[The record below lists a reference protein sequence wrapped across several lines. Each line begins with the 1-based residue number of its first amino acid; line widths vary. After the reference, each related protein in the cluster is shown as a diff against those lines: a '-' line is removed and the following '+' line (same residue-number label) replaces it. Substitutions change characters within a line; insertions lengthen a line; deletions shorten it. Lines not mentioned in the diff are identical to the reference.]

1 VTFSRVWL
9 LLSVPMIGVGAFLI
23 VKLAMGLV
31 RSTREAVVASL
42 PVMAEQ
48 SLVIPAEDRYAIL
61 AQGKLGERGLGD
73 LKFSVAS
80 ERTAENLPITPV
92 YVRSSATSLDG
103 TVRVELYSFAA
114 TAGRYVVRAVGI
126 EPARDYRHNRIVIA
140 RRSRGQLAVRIVA
153 LVLSAVVTLASIVGT
168 SLLIA
173 GRP

>member
-1 VTFSRVWL
+1 MTFSRVWL
-9 LLSVPMIGVGAFLI
+9 LLTVPMIFIGAFLI

-42 PVMAEQ
+42 PVVVEQ
-48 SLVIPAEDRYAIL
+48 SVVIPSDDRYAIL
-61 AQGKLGERGLGD
+61 VQGKLGERGLGD

-80 ERTAENLPITPV
+80 ERDARELSVSPV

-103 TVRVELYSFAA
+103 TVRLELYSFAA
-114 TAGRYVVRAVGI
+114 SAGRHTVRIVGMD
-126 EPARDYRHNRIVIA
+126 PARDYRHNRIVIA

-153 LVLSAVVTLASIVGT
+153 LVLTSIVTLGSIVAT

-173 GRP
+173 GRR

>member
-1 VTFSRVWL
+1 VTLSRVWL
-9 LLSVPMIGVGAFLI
+9 LATVPMIFVGAFLV

-42 PVMAEQ
+42 PVLAEQ
-48 SLVIPAEDRYAIL
+48 SVVIPADDRYAIL
-61 AQGKLGERGLGD
+61 VQGKLGERGLGD

-80 ERTAENLPITPV
+80 ERDARALTVTPV

-103 TVRVELYSFAA
+103 TVRLELYSFAA
-114 TAGRYVVRAVGI
+114 TAGRYAVRVVGMD
-126 EPARDYRHNRIVIA
+126 PARDYGHNRVVIA

-153 LVLSAVVTLASIVGT
+153 LVLTSILTLGSIVAT

-173 GRP
+173 GRR